1 MSHIVRVQTK
11 VRDGVAVRA
20 ACRRR
25 GLPDPVEGRH
35 LVFRTQLAGLGVKLR
50 GWTYPVV
57 CQLQDGQVQ
66 YDNFNG
72 RWGDVGE
79 LNLFLQAYAVEKAR
93 LEARRQGH
101 RVSEQALADG
111 SIKLVVHVGGA
122 A

>member
-1 MSHIVRVQTK
+1 VKVQTQ
-11 VRDGVAVRA
+11 VRDAVAVAA

-25 GLPDPVEGRH
+25 ELAEPVQGEH
-35 LVFRTQLAGLGVKLR
+35 LVFQSRVEGLGVRLR

-57 CQLQDGQVQ
+57 CQLESGQLR
-66 YDNFNG
+66 YDNFKG

-93 LEARRQGH
+93 LEARRLGH

-111 SIKLVVHVGGA
+111 AIKLVVHVGGA